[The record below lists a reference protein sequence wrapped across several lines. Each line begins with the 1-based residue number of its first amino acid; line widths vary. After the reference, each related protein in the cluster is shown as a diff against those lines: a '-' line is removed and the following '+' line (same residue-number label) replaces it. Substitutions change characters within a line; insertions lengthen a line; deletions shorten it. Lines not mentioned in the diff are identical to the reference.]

1 MRARLNS
8 SNTLFNNN
16 SKAFSYTPQNTK
28 NIIAVTDF
36 DFPKKIDR
44 FIIKDILGKGAQ
56 GVVYLATDPSLDR
69 QVAIKSVTLR
79 TRLSQQ
85 DNIENLLQEARTVSQ
100 LQHPNIVTIYDV
112 GNDPLEPYLVLEY
125 VKGETL
131 YTQLKNQ
138 IPLQQSF
145 NIIRDVL
152 SGVTAA
158 HNEGI
163 IHCDLKPANIMITK
177 KGQAKVADF
186 GLALLAD
193 TQHEGNDSLAG
204 TPQYMAPEYI
214 ETHKH
219 QTVSDVFSLGLIFYE
234 LLTGQKAVD
243 GDDVYQILNAIAN
256 TPIPEPS
263 SKNSNV
269 DENMDAFIMK
279 ALEKNPENRYKTAG
293 EMLSAFE
300 DNLALKDA
308 MNHSDTSDST
318 VQFLLRRMSH
328 KKDFPA
334 FSRTISILNKASN
347 SETESLSTV
356 SNAILKDISLTNKV
370 LRIVNSAYYSRGG
383 GKISTISRAVVM
395 LGINPVKSLAV
406 SLMLFE
412 HLQNKMQAS
421 QLMED
426 AVTSLFSAI
435 MANDLAHSNKVKEHE
450 EAFLCA
456 LLQQLGKL
464 LVRFYLH
471 EESQAIDKQV
481 EQNNQEENTAALK
494 VLGTSYHALGMAVA
508 REWGFPE
515 QIINS
520 MKPVEESDPLLKK
533 KPEKSV
539 DKLRVI
545 ANFSNNLSHVLKQ
558 PKEQQDKAI
567 ESISKQYN
575 EALSIDDKKITKLI
589 ETSQKELTSFAK
601 LINFNLNKSKFYQ
614 QLTSDTDDK
623 SVSENGQAKSDFNN
637 NGNMQVLE
645 EDTSLETIQSSEKA
659 LTDGIQDITNTL
671 TGDNVSINQI
681 MQMILET
688 IYRALSGSR
697 VLLGL
702 RDKASNSIKGK
713 FGYGED
719 IEELIQSFRIPLA
732 YEADVF
738 HIAFK
743 NNVDIKIEDT
753 QDSKIKSK
761 IPGWYHQKIGAKS
774 FVLFPIVIKH
784 SPIAMIYIDST
795 QAKSISIS
803 DSQLSLLKTLR
814 NQAILAIKS
823 I

>member
-1 MRARLNS
+1 M
-8 SNTLFNNN
+8 
-16 SKAFSYTPQNTK
+16 
-28 NIIAVTDF
+28 AVF
-36 DFPKKIDR
+36 DFPKNIDR

-69 QVAIKSVTLR
+69 QVAIKSVYLHDKLR
-79 TRLSQQ
+79 QQ

-100 LQHPNIVTIYDV
+100 LQHANIVTIYDV
-112 GNDPLEPYLVLEY
+112 GNNPLEPYLVLEY
-125 VKGETL
+125 VEGETL
-131 YTQLKNQ
+131 YAQLKNQ
-138 IPLQQSF
+138 IPLKQSL
-145 NIIRDVL
+145 NIMRDVL
-152 SGVTAA
+152 SGVAAA
-158 HNEGI
+158 HQEGI

-177 KGQAKVADF
+177 QGQAKVADF
-186 GLALLAD
+186 GLALLAENQ
-193 TQHEGNDSLAG
+193 QHDNEQLAG

-214 ETHKH
+214 ETRKH

-234 LLTGQKAVD
+234 LLTGQRAIQ
-243 GDDVYQILNAIAN
+243 GDDVYQLLNAIAN
-256 TPIPEPS
+256 TSIPPPS
-263 SKNSNV
+263 SKNQNI
-269 DENMDAFIMK
+269 DEKLDAIIMK
-279 ALEKNPENRYKTAG
+279 ALQKNPQNRYRDAA
-293 EMLSAFE
+293 EMLQALE
-300 DNLALKDA
+300 ENLTLNDTMNLKD
-308 MNHSDTSDST
+308 SSDST
-318 VQFLLRRMSH
+318 VQFLLRRMNH

-347 SETESLSTV
+347 SDTESLSTV

-412 HLQNKMQAS
+412 HLQNKLQAS

-435 MANDLAHSNKVKEHE
+435 MANELAHSNNVKQHE

-481 EQNNQEENTAALK
+481 EQNNQQENTAALK
-494 VLGTSYHALGMAVA
+494 VLGTSYHTLGMAVA
-508 REWGFPE
+508 REWGFPD

-520 MKPVEESDPLLKK
+520 MKPVDDKFLEKK
-533 KPEKSV
+533 SGKTD
-539 DKLRVI
+539 DKLRTI
-545 ANFSNNLSHVLKQ
+545 ANFSNNLTQVFKQ
-558 PKEQQDKAI
+558 PKEQQQDAI
-567 ESISKQYN
+567 KNVTRQY
-575 EALSIDDKKITKLI
+575 ETALDIAPKKIDKLV
-589 ETSQKELTSFAK
+589 ESSQKELTGFAK

-614 QLTSDTDDK
+614 QLKPESDTDTDAQNK
-623 SVSENGQAKSDFNN
+623 PPESVFGDHDSV
-637 NGNMQVLE
+637 QVLE
-645 EDTSLETIQSSEKA
+645 QENDMEEIHNSEKA

-671 TGDNVSINQI
+671 TGENVSINQI
-681 MQMILET
+681 MQMIMET
-688 IYRALSGSR
+688 IYRALPGSR

-702 RDKASNSIKGK
+702 RDKPSNSIKGK
-713 FGYGED
+713 FGYGDE
-719 IEELIQSFRIPLA
+719 IESLIQNFIIPLA
-732 YEADVF
+732 YQADVF

-753 QDSKIKSK
+753 RDEKIIDK
-761 IPGWYHQKIGAKS
+761 IPEWFHRKIGSKS

-784 SPIAMIYIDST
+784 SPIAIMYIDST

-803 DSQLSLLKTLR
+803 DNQLSLLKTLR

>member
-1 MRARLNS
+1 VS
-8 SNTLFNNN
+8 
-16 SKAFSYTPQNTK
+16 
-28 NIIAVTDF
+28 DF
-36 DFPKKIDR
+36 VFPEKIDR

-56 GVVYLATDPSLDR
+56 GVVYLATDPRLNR
-69 QVAIKSVTLR
+69 QVAIKAVTLR
-79 TRLSQQ
+79 NRLSQQ

-100 LQHPNIVTIYDV
+100 LQHPNIVTIYDI

-125 VKGETL
+125 VEGETL
-131 YTQLKNQ
+131 HNQLNNQ
-138 IPLQQSF
+138 ISQQQVF
-145 NIIRDVL
+145 NIMRDVL
-152 SGVTAA
+152 AGVTAA
-158 HNEGI
+158 HNDGI
-163 IHCDLKPANIMITK
+163 IHCDLKPANIIITK
-177 KGQAKVADF
+177 QGQAKVADF
-186 GLALLAD
+186 GLASLANN
-193 TQHEGNDSLAG
+193 QNEGNEHLAG

-214 ETHKH
+214 ETRKH

-234 LLTGQKAVD
+234 LLTRQKAVE
-243 GDDVYQILNAIAN
+243 GDDVYQLLNAIAR
-256 TPIPEPS
+256 TPIPPPS
-263 SKNSNV
+263 TKNSDI

-279 ALEKNPENRYKTAG
+279 ALEKDPQNRYPTAA
-293 EMLSAFE
+293 EMLKAFNE
-300 DNLALKDA
+300 NLALNDA
-308 MNHSDTSDST
+308 KSHSDTSDST
-318 VQFLLRRMSH
+318 VQFLLRRMNH

-334 FSRTISILNKASN
+334 FSRTISILNKASD

-412 HLQNKMQAS
+412 HLQNKLQAN

-435 MANDLAHSNKVKEHE
+435 IANKLANSHHVKEHE

-481 EQNNQEENTAALK
+481 EQNNQQENSAALK
-494 VLGTSYHALGMAVA
+494 VLGTSYHALGMAIA
-508 REWGFPE
+508 REWGFPD

-520 MKPVEESDPLLKK
+520 MKPVEEKLLNK
-533 KPEKSV
+533 KPEKTA

-545 ANFSNNLSHVLKQ
+545 ANFSNNLSQILKK
-558 PKEQQDKAI
+558 PKEQQAAAI
-567 ESISKQYN
+567 ETISQHYEN
-575 EALSIDDKKITKLI
+575 VLSVDDKKITRLI
-589 ETSQKELTSFAK
+589 ESSQTEFTDFAK
-601 LINFNLNKSKFYQ
+601 LINFNLKKSKFYQ
-614 QLTSDTDDK
+614 QLAADNKNETAKDQKQTAGDNDDHD
-623 SVSENGQAKSDFNN
+623 SIL
-637 NGNMQVLE
+637 VLE
-645 EDTSLETIQSSEKA
+645 EDTSQQDTQSSEKA
-659 LTDGIQDITNTL
+659 LTNGIQDITNTL
-671 TGDNVSINQI
+671 TDDDVSINQV

-688 IYRALSGSR
+688 IYRALSESR

-702 RDKASNSIKGK
+702 RDNASNSIKGK

-719 IEELIQSFRIPLA
+719 IEKLVQNFYIPLA
-732 YEADVF
+732 YESDVF

-743 NNVDIKIEDT
+743 NNVDVKIEDT
-753 QDSKIKSK
+753 HDAKIKDK
-761 IPGWYHQKIGAKS
+761 IPDWYHQKIGAKS

-784 SPIAMIYIDST
+784 SPIAIIYIDNAQS
-795 QAKSISIS
+795 KSITIS

-814 NQAILAIKS
+814 NQAILALKNI
-823 I
+823 